1 MRRTID
7 QSCRKRLAAQAADV
21 CAFFCADLNCVE
33 TWRLAAHRM
42 HTGRNNFDIFTVP
55 EQTAKK
61 PFRDRTAANIACAD
75 KEDAFHVSDGASE
88 RHPNVE
94 LYVLK
99 SIYTLWE
106 VRLLINGASRQRE
119 LRLFWWAFRCFAQMT
134 IDTLR
139 QVPLFESLD
148 NEAAGELCHLLES
161 LDCKASTILFRAGDE
176 GDALYVIERGKVR
189 ICVRT
194 TQGHELTLTEL
205 GRGDFFGEMAL
216 LDGQRRS
223 ADAVVA
229 EDARLA
235 VLSREHFLS
244 FVRSSPNVALELLTA
259 LANRLRHTD
268 EMLRHSA
275 TRNVNVEEAA
285 RLTLADRAADIIAE
299 FGGSWKF
306 IISAVLFFNV
316 WVVINSLLLTNRGF
330 DAYPYLLLS
339 TMINM
344 LAVLQAPII
353 LMSQNRQAHKD
364 RLRSEIDYQINL
376 KNELALN
383 EILERLK
390 TLEREHLQLTSDK
403 RPE

>member
-1 MRRTID
+1 
-7 QSCRKRLAAQAADV
+7 
-21 CAFFCADLNCVE
+21 
-33 TWRLAAHRM
+33 
-42 HTGRNNFDIFTVP
+42 
-55 EQTAKK
+55 
-61 PFRDRTAANIACAD
+61 
-75 KEDAFHVSDGASE
+75 
-88 RHPNVE
+88 
-94 LYVLK
+94 
-99 SIYTLWE
+99 
-106 VRLLINGASRQRE
+106 
-119 LRLFWWAFRCFAQMT
+119 MT

-148 NEAAGELCHLLES
+148 NEAAGELCNLLNS
-161 LDCKASTILFRAGDE
+161 LDRKAGAVLFRAGDE
-176 GDALYVIERGKVR
+176 GDAMYLIERGKVR

-244 FVRSSPNVALELLTA
+244 FVRSSPNLALELLTA

-268 EMLRHSA
+268 ELLRHSA

-285 RLTLADRAADIIAE
+285 QLTLADRGADLIAE

-316 WVVINSLLLTNRGF
+316 WVLINSWLLENRGF

-339 TMINM
+339 TVINM

-364 RLRSEIDYQINL
+364 RLRAEIDYQINL

-383 EILERLK
+383 EIIERLK
-390 TLEREHLQLTSDK
+390 ALERDYLQLTSDK
-403 RPE
+403 RLE

>member
-1 MRRTID
+1 LELLV
-7 QSCRKRLAAQAADV
+7 SG
-21 CAFFCADLNCVE
+21 NCSYFG
-33 TWRLAAHRM
+33 
-42 HTGRNNFDIFTVP
+42 GRSV
-55 EQTAKK
+55 
-61 PFRDRTAANIACAD
+61 
-75 KEDAFHVSDGASE
+75 V
-88 RHPNVE
+88 
-94 LYVLK
+94 
-99 SIYTLWE
+99 
-106 VRLLINGASRQRE
+106 
-119 LRLFWWAFRCFAQMT
+119 FAQMT

-176 GDALYVIERGKVR
+176 GDAMYVIERGKVR

-216 LDGQRRS
+216 LGDGQRRS

-306 IISAVLFFNV
+306 IIAAVLFFNV
-316 WVVINSLLLTNRGF
+316 WVLINTLLLANSGF
-330 DAYPYLLLS
+330 DPYPYLLLS
-339 TMINM
+339 TGINM

-390 TLEREHLQLTSDK
+390 TLERDCLKLTSSKQPGDEK
-403 RPE
+403 

>member
-1 MRRTID
+1 
-7 QSCRKRLAAQAADV
+7 
-21 CAFFCADLNCVE
+21 
-33 TWRLAAHRM
+33 
-42 HTGRNNFDIFTVP
+42 
-55 EQTAKK
+55 
-61 PFRDRTAANIACAD
+61 
-75 KEDAFHVSDGASE
+75 
-88 RHPNVE
+88 
-94 LYVLK
+94 
-99 SIYTLWE
+99 
-106 VRLLINGASRQRE
+106 
-119 LRLFWWAFRCFAQMT
+119 MT

-176 GDALYVIERGKVR
+176 GDAMYVIERGKVR

-216 LDGQRRS
+216 LGDGQRRS

-285 RLTLADRAADIIAE
+285 QLTLANRAADVIAE

-306 IISAVLFFNV
+306 IIAATIILNVWILVNVFPAVLG
-316 WVVINSLLLTNRGF
+316 RREGF
-330 DAYPYLLLS
+330 DPYPYLFLS
-339 TMINM
+339 VALNM
-344 LAVLQAPII
+344 LQIFQAPII

-364 RLRSEIDYQINL
+364 RLRAEIDYQINL

-383 EILERLK
+383 EIIERLK
-390 TLEREHLQLTSDK
+390 ALERDYLRRASEKQL
-403 RPE
+403 E